1 MKFCIARRF
10 SIMVPKLLMLL
21 LDCVTL
27 RTNIKTLAYITMLF
41 NQVKHLVSK
50 EIKLEM
56 RNKYALGGILL
67 YVVSTVFVSYLSF
80 KKIID
85 PATWNALFWIILLFA
100 SINGIAKSFINETRG
115 RLLYLYT
122 LVSPQAVILSKIIY
136 NSFLLIVLSGLCLLV
151 YCLFIGNIIQ
161 DFPLFFVTLLLGSL
175 GFSSLLTMVSAI
187 ASKTSNNFT
196 LMAILSFPIMMPLLI
211 VLIKLSKN
219 AIDGLDNWDYN
230 SLLILLFL
238 NVIIIVLSYLLFR
251 YLWRD

>member
-1 MKFCIARRF
+1 
-10 SIMVPKLLMLL
+10 MLI
-21 LDCVTL
+21 
-27 RTNIKTLAYITMLF
+27 R
-41 NQVKHLVSK
+41 QVKHLIAK
-50 EIKLEM
+50 EIRLEM

-80 KKIID
+80 KQIIH

-100 SINGIAKSFINETRG
+100 SINGVAKSFMNETRG

-136 NSFLLIVLSGLCLLV
+136 NIFLLSVISGLCLLV
-151 YCLFIGNIIQ
+151 YTLFVGNLIQ
-161 DFPLFFVTLLLGSL
+161 DLPLFLITLLLGSI

-196 LMAILSFPIMMPLLI
+196 LMAILSFPIMMPLLM

-219 AIDGLDNWDYN
+219 AIDGLEIWDTN
-230 SLLILLFL
+230 SLLVLLFL
-238 NVIIIVLSYLLFR
+238 NVIIIALSYLLFR